1 MNFQKLKFI
10 KSKTFLL
17 GIIIL
22 AIYILNSVIIFNFV
36 ILKMERDMD
45 ADNNIQLKIIKLS
58 SSIGQTIK
66 SAQDVVYFSQKK
78 DKEKELKS
86 SLLRLNFLINRTN
99 KRFKTL
105 NKDIKKV
112 PFFQKTILSYEKKA
126 YYNWKNLIVPILI
139 RLIIH
144 HKIMAKEA
152 FLEPLFI
159 NMYKAAP
166 SYAPMMESGFEHR
179 IKDALYFH
187 LILNLVFIASTVLFF
202 LIFLLFLFNSSSKE
216 LKIKESEKKYRM
228 LFDSIGDAVFVMEY
242 SEEGFPVRFI
252 DVNEAALKRLGYDDK
267 NEFLKLSPLDIVP
280 KSDYGR
286 MRNYLAELFLK
297 GSLTYEANHIT
308 KTGKIIQ
315 VEALDNVFDAGKIKM
330 GVCIARDI
338 SSRKVLEK
346 KILDSYLKYNNLVE
360 FLPIGVFQATTD
372 KEGHFIDV
380 NDYMVKILEAN
391 GKEELMKVKISDLYV
406 SEETTRADIVKNII
420 KEGTY
425 EFEGKRRTLKGRV
438 IDVYISCRVKKDVNG
453 NDTIDCVLLDITKEK
468 ELEKRLKESEELF
481 RIMVNGMNEGVYI
494 NDAKIIYANPSAIE
508 FFGYPEKELYN
519 MYVWD
524 LFGEKDRAV
533 IKANIERRLKGEQFY
548 FEYTFHTSTK
558 KGEEK
563 YILFHVQT
571 VVYQGRFVAL
581 AIFFDMTDKVL
592 LEKELE
598 KEKLRFQ
605 ELSETDPLTRIF
617 NRRKLENALA
627 EYVKLAFRYNRP
639 LSVIM
644 FDIDHFKEINDNYG
658 HQVGDNVLFE
668 LANLVKIN
676 LRETDLFARFGGEEF
691 MILMPE
697 TNLAY
702 AKAKAESLRK
712 LIGENT
718 FKFIYRLTC
727 SFGVI
732 EYGEKDNP
740 GNVRDIIGSLVGRV
754 DNALYRAKENG
765 RNRVE
770 EDV

>member
-1 MNFQKLKFI
+1 MNFQKLKLI

-22 AIYILNSVIIFNFV
+22 AIYIFISVIIFNFI
-36 ILKMERDMD
+36 ILKMEKDMD
-45 ADNNIQLKIIKLS
+45 ADNNIQLKIVKLS

-78 DKEKELKS
+78 GKDKELKS
-86 SLLRLNFLINRTN
+86 SILRLNFLINRTN

-187 LILNLVFIASTVLFF
+187 LILNLVFITSAVLFF
-202 LIFLLFLFNSSSKE
+202 LIFLLFLFNSSNKE
-216 LKIKESEKKYRM
+216 LKIKESEKKYRT
-228 LFDSIGDAVFVMEY
+228 LFNSIGDAVFLMEY
-242 SEEGFPVRFI
+242 SKDGFPARFI
-252 DVNEAALKRLGYDDK
+252 DANEAGLKRLGYDKD
-267 NEFLKLSPLDIVP
+267 EFLKLSPLNIIP
-280 KSDYGR
+280 QADYDK
-286 MRNYLAELFLK
+286 MKNYFTELALN
-297 GSLTYEANHIT
+297 GHLTYEANHVA
-308 KTGKIIQ
+308 KSGKIIQ
-315 VEALDNVFDAGKIKM
+315 VEASDNVFDIGKTKM

-338 SSRKVLEK
+338 SGRKALEK
-346 KILDSYLKYNNLVE
+346 KLLDSYLEYNNLVK
-360 FLPIGVFQATTD
+360 FLPIGVYQATTD
-372 KEGHFIDV
+372 KEGRFINA
-380 NDYMVKILEAN
+380 NDYMVKIFEAS
-391 GKEELMKVKISDLYV
+391 GKEELMNVKIADLYAPG
-406 SEETTRADIVKNII
+406 ETARADIIKNII
-420 KEGTY
+420 REGIY

-453 NDTIDCVLLDITKEK
+453 NDIMDCVLLDITKEK
-468 ELEKRLKESEELF
+468 ELEKRMKESEELF

-494 NDAKIIYANPSAIE
+494 NDTKIIYANPSAIE

-519 MYVWD
+519 MYTWD

-548 FEYTFHTSTK
+548 FEYTFHTFTK

-581 AIFFDMTDKVL
+581 AIFFDTTDKVL

-605 ELSETDPLTRIF
+605 ELSETDPLTEIF
-617 NRRKLENALA
+617 NRRKLENALS
-627 EYVKLAFRYNRP
+627 EYVKLASRYNRP
-639 LSVIM
+639 LSIIM
-644 FDIDHFKEINDNYG
+644 FDIDHFKEINDGYG

-676 LRETDLFARFGGEEF
+676 LRETDLLARFGGEEF

-697 TNLAY
+697 THLAY

-712 LIGENT
+712 LIEENT

-732 EYGEKDNP
+732 EYGEKDNA
-740 GNVRDIIGSLVGRV
+740 GNVRNIIGSLVGRV